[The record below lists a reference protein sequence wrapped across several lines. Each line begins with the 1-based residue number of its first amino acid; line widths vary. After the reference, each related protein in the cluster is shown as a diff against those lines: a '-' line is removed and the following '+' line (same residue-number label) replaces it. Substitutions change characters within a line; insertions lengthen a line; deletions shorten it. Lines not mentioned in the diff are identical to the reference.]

1 MINIYNDYIPE
12 YIRKLTIYSRE
23 KAPMP
28 VKKMASFVGLFVGSI
43 INRRADQKRSK
54 KFSKIIIGYYK
65 HKELTKEEKK
75 AIRFLKT
82 NHLFLDANKLMYL
95 SNIVNR
101 YERKYKK
108 TKVFYDETKN
118 LHYLIH
124 DKKKLYYPR
133 EMDEK
138 QILKTYYQFLSEMD
152 NDSPHLYTNNLNEI
166 KDKVLFDCGV
176 AEGLFPLT
184 YVNQFKK
191 IVLFECDNN
200 WVEALKATFSPY
212 SSKVTIVNKYVSN
225 VDSEST
231 ITLDS
236 FSKNHNIIPNFIKM
250 DIEGFEEKAIEGTKD
265 ILNNSAETVCAICTY
280 HTPTAEKNIIEK
292 MDSLGYR
299 PEYNK
304 GYMVFHCEEHF
315 SSPYLRRGVVRFY
328 RK

>member
-1 MINIYNDYIPE
+1 MVSIYNEYIPKFV
-12 YIRKLTIYSRE
+12 RKITIYIRE
-23 KAPMP
+23 KAPRP
-28 VKKMASFVGLFVGSI
+28 VQKFASYVGQFVEKILCRKVERKRIQKLSMT
-43 INRRADQKRSK
+43 IN
-54 KFSKIIIGYYK
+54 GYYK

-82 NHLFLDANKLMYL
+82 NHFFLDANKLMYL

-108 TKVFYDETKN
+108 TKVFYDEANN
-118 LHYLIH
+118 LHFLIH
-124 DKKKLYYPR
+124 DKKRLYYPR

-184 YVNQFKK
+184 YVDQFKK

-225 VDSEST
+225 IDSEST
-231 ITLDS
+231 ITLDN

-250 DIEGFEEKAIEGTKD
+250 DIEGFEEKAIEGTKN

-280 HTPTAEKNIIEK
+280 HTPTAEKYIIEK

-328 RK
+328 KK

>member
-1 MINIYNDYIPE
+1 
-12 YIRKLTIYSRE
+12 
-23 KAPMP
+23 
-28 VKKMASFVGLFVGSI
+28 
-43 INRRADQKRSK
+43 
-54 KFSKIIIGYYK
+54 
-65 HKELTKEEKK
+65 
-75 AIRFLKT
+75 
-82 NHLFLDANKLMYL
+82 MYL

-108 TKVFYDETKN
+108 TKVFYDETNN

-124 DKKKLYYPR
+124 DKKRLYYPR
-133 EMDEK
+133 KMAEK

-184 YVNQFKK
+184 YVDQFKK

-250 DIEGFEEKAIEGTKD
+250 DIEGFEEKAIEGAIN

-280 HTPTAEKNIIEK
+280 HTPTAEKNIIDK

-304 GYMVFHCEEHF
+304 GYMVFHYEEHF

-328 RK
+328 KK